1 MPKFLQAGSVD
12 LLYFKLI
19 PVDLTD
25 NFNKNNKKLEKNV
38 LKITKN

>member
-19 PVDLTD
+19 PIDLTD
-25 NFNKNNKKLEKNV
+25 FIVKISKGYDIGLENQF
-38 LKITKN
+38 L